1 MAKKKEQTT
10 EEASLRQSRKEI
22 LLARKQEQQLKR
34 IRLGIYIV
42 GGLLLLVLVVG
53 LVNEF
58 LIIPN
63 RAVAVVN
70 GQEISLSEWRDR
82 VTYERAQR
90 IVFLENQ
97 FEAFDGNVGI
107 IQQFA
112 SQSIIDL
119 QDSESLGQA
128 VLNQM
133 VDEVAIEQAAK
144 ERGISVSEAD
154 IDAFVGES
162 FNYFNG
168 DSPTPIPTAT
178 ATIMPTPSLTPIPT
192 AVITEV
198 VPTNT
203 PFPTATT
210 GPTATPRPTATPVSA
225 EAFQTELG
233 DLVGKLTDLGA
244 KESIYRKVVAAE
256 LYRRQLADAL
266 AEEQS
271 LPTEGEQ
278 ANLFV
283 ISANSETDAQ
293 ELLALVEADGYLTV
307 WNTIR
312 SGEAEIEANASEILG
327 RLQEDLAQEL
337 DDNIATEA
345 FALPLNTAS
354 DVLVRDLGEDAKT
367 YYIIQVS
374 GREVK
379 PLSESRLQ
387 NNKLQ
392 AVSSFIDTQLTGK
405 LELTDVASGRAP
417 SVPVLDQKFLAPPT
431 PQPVDPATITLPQ
444 DGEGDSGN

>member
-1 MAKKKEQTT
+1 MAKKKEQTPD
-10 EEASLRQSRKEI
+10 EVAQRQSRKEI
-22 LLARKQEQQLKR
+22 LLARKQEQQMRR
-34 IRLGIYIV
+34 IRLGAYIV
-42 GGLLLLVLVVG
+42 GGLLLLVLLVG

-58 LIIPN
+58 LIVPN

-70 GQEISLSEWRDR
+70 GEEISLSQWRDR

-97 FEAFDGNVGI
+97 YEAFEGNVGI

-112 SQSIIDL
+112 GQSINDL
-119 QDSESLGQA
+119 LDSEGLGQA

-133 VDEVAIEQAAK
+133 VDEVVIRQAAQ

-154 IDAFVGES
+154 IDTYIGES

-168 DSPTPIPTAT
+168 ESPTPFPTAT

-203 PFPTATT
+203 PFPTATI
-210 GPTATPRPTATPVSA
+210 GPTATPRPTATPVSE
-225 EAFQTELG
+225 EAFQTDLN
-233 DLVGKLTDLGA
+233 DLVSSLTALGA
-244 KESIYRKVVAAE
+244 KESVYRSVVAAQ
-256 LYRRQLADAL
+256 LYREQLADAL

-271 LPTEGEQ
+271 LPQEAEQ
-278 ANLFV
+278 VNLFQ
-283 ISANSETDAQ
+283 ISTTVEADAQ
-293 ELLALVEADGYLTV
+293 ELLAMVEAEGYLTV
-307 WNTIR
+307 WNTLR
-312 SGEAEIEANASEILG
+312 SGEADIQASASEILG

-337 DDNIATEA
+337 DDNIAQEA
-345 FALPLNTAS
+345 FSLPLDTPS
-354 DVLVRDLGEDAKT
+354 GVLERDMGDETKT

-379 PLSESRLQ
+379 PLSDSRFQ
-387 NNKLQ
+387 SNKLQ
-392 AVSSFIDTQLTGK
+392 ALSNFIDTQLTGD
-405 LELTDVASGRAP
+405 LELTDVAAGRAP
-417 SVPVLDQKFLAPPT
+417 SVPVIDQKFLAAPT
-431 PQPVDPATITLPQ
+431 PPPADPSTLTIPDTG
-444 DGEGDSGN
+444 DGGN

>member
-1 MAKKKEQTT
+1 MAKKKEQTP
-10 EEASLRQSRKEI
+10 EEVAQRQSRKEV
-22 LLARKQEQQLKR
+22 LLARKQEQQMRR
-34 IRLGIYIV
+34 IRLGAYIV
-42 GGLLLLVLVVG
+42 GGLLLLVLLVG

-58 LIIPN
+58 LIVPN

-70 GQEISLSEWRDR
+70 GEDISLSQWRDR

-97 FEAFDGNVGI
+97 YEAFEGNVGI

-112 SQSIIDL
+112 GQSINDL
-119 QDSESLGQA
+119 LDSEGLGQA

-133 VDEVAIEQAAK
+133 VDEVVIRQAAQ

-154 IDAFVGES
+154 IDAYIGES

-168 DSPTPIPTAT
+168 ESPTPFPTAT

-203 PFPTATT
+203 PFPTATI

-225 EAFQTELG
+225 ESFQTELD
-233 DLVGKLTDLGA
+233 DLVSSLTALGA
-244 KESIYRKVVAAE
+244 KESVYRSVVAAQ
-256 LYRRQLADAL
+256 LYREQLADAL
-266 AEEQS
+266 AEEQA
-271 LPTEGEQ
+271 LPKEAEQ
-278 ANLFV
+278 ANLFQ
-283 ISANSETDAQ
+283 ISTTVEADAQ
-293 ELLALVEADGYLTV
+293 ELLAMVESEGYLTV
-307 WNTIR
+307 WNTLR
-312 SGEAEIEANASEILG
+312 SGEAEIQASASEIMG

-337 DDNIATEA
+337 DDNIAQEA
-345 FALPLNTAS
+345 FSLPLDTPS
-354 DVLVRDLGEDAKT
+354 GVLERDMGDETKT

-379 PLSESRLQ
+379 PLSDSRFQ
-387 NNKLQ
+387 SNKLQ
-392 AVSSFIDTQLTGK
+392 ALSNFIDTQLAGN
-405 LELTDVASGRAP
+405 LELTDVATGRAP
-417 SVPVLDQKFLAPPT
+417 SVPVIDQKFLAAPT
-431 PQPVDPATITLPQ
+431 PQPADPSTLTIPDTG
-444 DGEGDSGN
+444 DGGN